1 MNKFSKLFINKNN
14 NDVNNSQ
21 KNGELSNVIMS
32 TMLKNNSTD
41 EVKSSE
47 LKNIKENNIEM
58 SKTVIQ
64 NINGNG
70 NILLLNEVNN
80 FSHITNNSS
89 MKHDKKVSSVHGLMK
104 NNYDSRYV
112 KSINS
117 VYNNPYCISN
127 SYHLNNPYTVQNGKY
142 GGNMHSAN
150 EYNSYN
156 CPIEKEHF
164 RNAIKNAEENII
176 NIKQKYIGN
185 NYLLGNNTNLTRQLP
200 QKGGLYRDN
209 NRNKYGNE
217 YHTDGNNMSIIKK
230 NNEHKIGNNNFEK
243 NTMGV
248 LPRVYVVKKNEEVY
262 NNLMKNGKTNRSL
275 SQINHNEIKNGDPNM
290 NVNSLYYIDQSNKNL
305 VDIAKRE
312 NGEKSIYHDKN
323 GSIKNSFERKQC
335 SNIIPNN
342 TSPVQIMKTKE
353 NILEPNSDKSSL
365 NENRNFL
372 IRTISHKNNRN
383 MKVMETEKSNKNCLA
398 TTINDQNLKNCLAKE
413 TGEDMH
419 VVRNGLKNYDI
430 ENRRNIKNNVNEKNS
445 CGIISN
451 NGNESHAANV
461 SNMKCGNIYGDKNQL
476 PRGNLLMKHA
486 GNSIL
491 NENDNKNF
499 NKINTSNFF
508 NNQIDKSSKFK
519 GGFTNKKM
527 LYIEPIKDEIIY
539 VNNLTNI
546 NVPHLNNLY
555 EAEEIENDKIKC
567 NNSSV
572 MEILNEKKN
581 IDKKNEKNDIIDE
594 RNSGKNKENK
604 KENIDKRMN
613 NDIINDRTSK
623 GKYISN
629 ANELNHTVLL
639 SDNLKSKDCK
649 NFTSNMHYHGNDAEK
664 NSLCKNYVGCA
675 NRDLKNGNIEV
686 SKRSQNLDMQ
696 HCYTYSTFV
705 DKINGNYNYN
715 NYYKTGKLNQEV
727 NNSNAYEKRENLNN
741 NFYKENCNDG
751 VKNENMNGYENK
763 SVSKDD
769 VKKINYNGENDA
781 NKPNNEFIKV
791 KDYLNIQHIPA
802 NCNEQNI
809 KQNYKPNFHRTED
822 NAHLK
827 GYYYDSNKG
836 VYLMNPSMNFV
847 KPQDN
852 RSFISAPHVYNNI
865 DENYNKI
872 NYNIG
877 NVNHNTINVSDKFK
891 GYQKKTTNKPNADII
906 GIKQS
911 HLNRKELNNP
921 YINYNTTNLS
931 ILESQPY
938 NKWNSINYDNNKD
951 IRHIA
956 CANNINYSNGNY
968 KGLIKNNN
976 EENIYKVIDDS
987 LRLKENTHELLHL
1000 NYDKNFVYNGD
1011 INKIKNEG
1019 KENQNIEMDGYDE
1032 YEINGTVM
1040 GKDKIIE
1047 TGSTQNNVFLEND
1060 SINICHNNN
1069 VDIDKIIKNKKLSCN
1084 ETNNGDKLCNTGLND
1099 CQNEKY
1105 SIGTK
1110 EETNFNISQIKKNSK
1125 MPLTDSYN
1133 YHLNN
1138 MEAIENS
1145 KNNKKGKLKINKWPP
1160 NENNYDLYLKG
1171 ANKNSLRNINTEI
1184 ENPKEAEEGEKEE
1197 NEIENNGN
1205 ELESEKGKN
1214 MIILNKKFNYPF
1226 NDELYTSSIDNNKA
1240 EHESDIINVKCISY
1254 SEEIIYKKNENILIK
1269 EVQNKSNE
1277 NNICLEKN
1285 IEIKKKETI
1294 FNKQTNNNISGY
1306 SSSLDYKENYPKNSN
1321 MENFYKNRKNENGN
1335 DILEYNKKFN
1345 GKYMENIKNDSC
1357 SCDSNDSSSNSG
1369 SEIDKTGKDSDG
1381 NNSDSN
1387 QSDENDVYN
1396 YSSSDRNKC
1405 GNIFLSTNDV
1415 DIEHKNGEVSEKICS
1430 KKDIKINS
1438 VKKKNNFPWNK
1449 DNIVKLNSK
1458 SKLLKMKNITMNTK
1472 LARYE
1477 RVLIHTC
1484 INKLNWKKCIDNTN
1498 KGILYWI
1505 GYNIN
1510 DFDHYNYMKKK
1521 KIINRIPSLYMY
1533 TKKKA
1538 LTFLLSH
1545 LSLIFP
1551 SLYDFYPNT
1560 FVLPENKE
1568 IIKYILNGNN
1578 KDYYIMKP
1586 DCGSMGIG
1594 VKIINK
1600 YSDININILN
1610 GHNCY
1615 IIQRYID
1622 NPLLM
1627 YKKKFD
1633 FRIYIL
1639 LLPGKNYPKIYIS
1652 RVGFARLCTE
1662 EYKKKKQYIC
1672 NTFVH
1677 LTNYSINKDNDK
1689 YVRKK
1694 NIHDKNNNKQ
1704 LLSDVFIYLKN
1715 NGYDIDDIWK
1725 QIKKIT
1731 CLTSLAIYSYI
1742 KEKIKNNFNNNFYF
1756 YQLIGLDILLDAN
1769 GKAWLLEVNSNP
1781 SLRIDYIDPGY
1792 ANFEIQL
1799 ESMFDRYVKEPV
1811 ISEMFLII
1819 YKKIYQKYLRKRSKK
1834 GITNAGN
1841 TISTISTN
1849 NNNNNKVEKKGKQN
1863 ITFNNNGS
1871 NNKKRGVKVNPQ
1883 NSLPNNSIFSFHDKI
1898 IKGLTENKKRYDNKV
1913 INNYSHKEKFKFLLA
1928 RSNKKKNNNNSG
1940 ILKSEI
1946 STTKHFPILGKS
1958 CIKSEYSIISNSNRD
1973 NLEVENANSRL
1984 ENRNLTNID
1993 INNFIK
1999 KKNGSKKKKKL
2010 FLKKE
2015 IMSNVETCVDE
2026 NDIDS
2031 FSLSSNVKN
2040 DLNRNENLI
2049 KEDKT
2054 EMVNVGEKREVGKK
2068 GYEDSKIIKTNELN
2082 KTEQIE
2088 NGWDK
2093 NKNDNESIINDE
2105 GCDRDNILRKSIGC
2119 IKTQIKDKNNS
2130 YDRTE
2135 EYNKDN
2141 YTIKFSDDNRE
2152 QHGKII
2158 NSSEGKLSQ
2167 HNCKENSNNNI
2178 AISKE
2183 IKRDDNSGDNLYNNY
2198 SNSCFC
2204 INEIHACRNNSDE
2217 VENNE
2222 IMENSVNGDITGN
2235 LSDDMINNSGASYTS
2250 VDHEKLDS
2258 EKMVKKDA
2266 LIESNILNNET
2277 YVQIDNQEDIQ
2288 LDKFLNNDIEM
2299 CKSIYRNISDSIYK
2313 KKIENFIM
2321 IRSSLYKYMNCLN
2334 VLGIRYINNNE
2345 IRNFDEMYNKNVP
2358 LDFKKTYTK
2367 VRKDI
2372 LHPLKNN
2379 ILEKNIYINLKKE
2392 TSSYYKEMKL
2402 YNDCYMLFDFILKKY
2417 DNNAKKCN
2425 KRVEYYIDKNT
2436 FLCMCADIK
2445 INKIIE
2451 NIEIPA
2457 STFNSLFEGNKS
2469 SHENEMYQ
2477 IVSKIFK
2484 SKNTDVDKLK
2494 KEKEQDE
2501 HFNIQ
2506 KNSSNNSCLSNPNDD
2521 ENDNPVEYDYKQNC
2535 KKEETKTSKIS
2546 LLRSKREILTKN
2558 NKSTKNCEKIGCKKN
2573 NTNKKTKNNKR
2584 SSNHNSFISDNNNQ
2598 SSTVNNNNNDNTYY
2612 SSIFCPFSLVSTSTN
2627 LINFN
2632 MIGHNSMKY
2641 KNKKKKKMNIY
2652 DLEYLYTRQVFFSKY
2667 INKNQGLTLIDF
2679 FLLMQQIALLIFP
2692 YISHDYTCNGIQ
2704 PYNCI
2709 LYDELN
2715 NGENNISGNE
2725 TNVKS
2730 VNNIK
2735 KDGKSIKK
2743 KGENDQDNNNY
2754 LKKGNKGH
2762 IINLPKNSTKD
2773 DQEKVQI
2780 INEHLKEENNRINH
2794 NYNPTNIEEKKKH
2807 NYTWHKNVCSN
2818 IYNLYGY
2825 VQININPAIKNMC
2838 METFLNF
2845 VFNKYSISYS

>member
-1 MNKFSKLFINKNN
+1 MNKFSKLFMSKNN
-14 NDVNNSQ
+14 NDVNDSQ
-21 KNGELSNVIMS
+21 KNGELSKVIMS
-32 TMLKNNSTD
+32 TMLKNSSND
-41 EVKSSE
+41 EAKSSE
-47 LKNIKENNIEM
+47 LKNITKNNIEM

-64 NINGNG
+64 NINGKG
-70 NILLLNEVNN
+70 NILLLNELNKPT
-80 FSHITNNSS
+80 HINNNSF
-89 MKHDKKVSSVHGLMK
+89 MKHEKKASSVHGLMK
-104 NNYDSRYV
+104 ANYDSRYV

-117 VYNNPYCISN
+117 VYNNTYCMTN
-127 SYHLNNPYTVQNGKY
+127 SYHLNNPYTFQNGKY
-142 GGNMHSAN
+142 GGNTHSAN
-150 EYNSYN
+150 ECNSYN

-164 RNAIKNAEENII
+164 RNVIKNTEKNIT
-176 NIKQKYIGN
+176 NKQKYIGN
-185 NYLLGNNTNLTRQLP
+185 NYILGNNTNLTRKLP
-200 QKGGLYRDN
+200 QNGRLYREN
-209 NRNKYGNE
+209 NRNNYGNE
-217 YHTDGNNMSIIKK
+217 YHTDGNNMSIRKK
-230 NNEHKIGNNNFEK
+230 NDDYKIGNNNFE
-243 NTMGV
+243 NNAIGL
-248 LPRVYVVKKNEEVY
+248 LPHAYVVNKNEEVY
-262 NNLMKNGKTNRSL
+262 NNITKNGKAGRSL
-275 SQINHNEIKNGDPNM
+275 SQINHNEIKNGDQNM
-290 NVNSLYYIDQSNKNL
+290 NVNSLYYIDQSNNNLADIVKKESSEKN
-305 VDIAKRE
+305 
-312 NGEKSIYHDKN
+312 IYYDKN
-323 GSIKNSFERKQC
+323 SSTKNSFERKQC
-335 SNIIPNN
+335 SNIIPP
-342 TSPVQIMKTKE
+342 SASQVQIVKTRE
-353 NILEPNSDKSSL
+353 NILDPNSDKSSL
-365 NENRNFL
+365 KENPNFL
-372 IRTISHKNNRN
+372 IRTISHRNNRN
-383 MKVMETEKSNKNCLA
+383 MKVMETEKSNKDCLV
-398 TTINDQNLKNCLAKE
+398 TTVNDQNLKNCIDKE
-413 TGEDMH
+413 IGEDIH
-419 VVRNGLKNYDI
+419 VVRNGLKSYDI
-430 ENRRNIKNNVNEKNS
+430 ENRRNIRNNINEKNG

-451 NGNESHAANV
+451 NGNENHALNV
-461 SNMKCGNIYGDKNQL
+461 SNLKCTNIYGDKNQL
-476 PRGNLLMKHA
+476 PRSNLLMNNV
-486 GNSIL
+486 GNRIL
-491 NENDNKNF
+491 NENDNRNF
-499 NKINTSNFF
+499 NKINKGNFF
-508 NNQIDKSSKFK
+508 NNPSDKSSKFK
-519 GGFTNKKM
+519 GGLTNKM

-555 EAEEIENDKIKC
+555 EVEEIEKSKIKC
-567 NNSSV
+567 NNSSA
-572 MEILNEKKN
+572 MEILNDKKN
-581 IDKKNEKNDIIDE
+581 IDKKNGSIEL
-594 RNSGKNKENK
+594 
-604 KENIDKRMN
+604 
-613 NDIINDRTSK
+613 SK
-623 GKYISN
+623 
-629 ANELNHTVLL
+629 H
-639 SDNLKSKDCK
+639 
-649 NFTSNMHYHGNDAEK
+649 
-664 NSLCKNYVGCA
+664 
-675 NRDLKNGNIEV
+675 
-686 SKRSQNLDMQ
+686 SQNLDMQ

-715 NYYKTGKLNQEV
+715 NNYKTGKINQEV
-727 NNSNAYEKRENLNN
+727 NNSNVYEKRENLNN

-751 VKNENMNGYENK
+751 LKNGNTNGYENK
-763 SVSKDD
+763 SVSKDA

-791 KDYLNIQHIPA
+791 KDYLNIHHIPA
-802 NCNEQNI
+802 NNEQSI
-809 KQNYKPNFHRTED
+809 KNNYKPNFHRIED

-836 VYLMNPSMNFV
+836 VYLMKSTMNFV
-847 KPQDN
+847 KPQDTC
-852 RSFISAPHVYNNI
+852 SFISTSHVCNKI
-865 DENYNKI
+865 DENYNNI

-877 NVNHNTINVSDKFK
+877 NVNHSTINLSDKFK
-891 GYQKKTTNKPNADII
+891 GYQKKCANKPNTDII
-906 GIKQS
+906 GIKYS
-911 HLNRKELNNP
+911 HLNRTNLNEP
-921 YINYNTTNLS
+921 YINYNAKNLS
-931 ILESQPY
+931 ISESQPY
-938 NKWNSINYDNNKD
+938 NKWNSINYDNKKD

-956 CANNINYSNGNY
+956 CANNIHYSNGNY
-968 KGLIKNNN
+968 NELVKNNN
-976 EENIYKVIDDS
+976 EENIYKIADDN
-987 LRLKENTHELLHL
+987 LRSKEKTHELLHL
-1000 NYDKNFVYNGD
+1000 TRDKNFMYSGD
-1011 INKIKNEG
+1011 INKIKNEA
-1019 KENQNIEMDGYDE
+1019 KENRSIKMTGGDE
-1032 YEINGTVM
+1032 YEINNTVM

-1047 TGSTQNNVFLEND
+1047 TGLIPNNVFLENN
-1060 SINICHNNN
+1060 INICHNSNT
-1069 VDIDKIIKNKKLSCN
+1069 DIGKIIKNNKLSCN
-1084 ETNNGDKLCNTGLND
+1084 EANNANKLYNAGLNN
-1099 CQNEKY
+1099 CQNERY
-1105 SIGTK
+1105 SIGIK
-1110 EETNFNISQIKKNSK
+1110 EGKKFTISQIKKNSK
-1125 MPLTDSYN
+1125 ETLTDSYK

-1138 MEAIENS
+1138 MTGIEKS
-1145 KNNKKGKLKINKWPP
+1145 KINKKGELKINKWPS
-1160 NENNYDLYLKG
+1160 NEKGCDMYLKEG
-1171 ANKNSLRNINTEI
+1171 SKNSLRNVNTEI
-1184 ENPKEAEEGEKEE
+1184 ENHKDTEGEREE
-1197 NEIENNGN
+1197 NEIENDGN
-1205 ELESEKGKN
+1205 ELEIEKGKN

-1240 EHESDIINVKCISY
+1240 EHDSDIINVKCISY
-1254 SEEIIYKKNENILIK
+1254 SEEIIHKKDGNNLIK
-1269 EVQNKSNE
+1269 EMQNKSNE
-1277 NNICLEKN
+1277 SHISLEKN
-1285 IEIKKKETI
+1285 AEIKKKEAV

-1306 SSSLDYKENYPKNSN
+1306 SSSLDSKENYPKNSN
-1321 MENFYKNRKNENGN
+1321 TENFYKNGKIEKGN
-1335 DILEYNKKFN
+1335 AVLEYNKKFSGN
-1345 GKYMENIKNDSC
+1345 YMDIIKNDSC
-1357 SCDSNDSSSNSG
+1357 SRDSNDSSSNSG
-1369 SEIDKTGKDSDG
+1369 SELDKNDKDSDE
-1381 NNSDSN
+1381 NNSESN
-1387 QSDENDVYN
+1387 QSDENDIYN
-1396 YSSSDRNKC
+1396 CSSGDSNKY
-1405 GNIFLSTNDV
+1405 GNIFLPANDA
-1415 DIEHKNGEVSEKICS
+1415 DIESKHSEVSEKLCS
-1430 KKDIKINS
+1430 KKDIKTNLL
-1438 VKKKNNFPWNK
+1438 KKKNNFPWNK

-1458 SKLLKMKNITMNTK
+1458 SKLLKMKNITINTK

-1610 GHNCY
+1610 GYNCY

-1834 GITNAGN
+1834 GITNGVN
-1841 TISTISTN
+1841 TISTITTTN
-1849 NNNNNKVEKKGKQN
+1849 SNNNKVEKKGRQN

-1883 NSLPNNSIFSFHDKI
+1883 NNLPNNSIFSFHDKI
-1898 IKGLTENKKRYDNKV
+1898 IKGLTENKKKYDNKI

-1940 ILKSEI
+1940 NLKSEI
-1946 STTKHFPILGKS
+1946 NTTKHFPILGKS
-1958 CIKSEYSIISNSNRD
+1958 CIKSEYSIVSNNNRD
-1973 NLEVENANSRL
+1973 NLEAENADNQL
-1984 ENRNLTNID
+1984 ENKNLTNID

-1999 KKNGSKKKKKL
+1999 KNNGAKKKKKL

-2015 IMSNVETCVDE
+2015 NMSNVDTCVDE
-2026 NDIDS
+2026 NDIGS

-2040 DLNRNENLI
+2040 DVSKNENLM

-2054 EMVNVGEKREVGKK
+2054 EMENRGEKREVGKK
-2068 GYEDSKIIKTNELN
+2068 EYEDSKIIKTNELN
-2082 KTEQIE
+2082 KNEKTKKEW
-2088 NGWDK
+2088 NK
-2093 NKNDNESIINDE
+2093 NKNDDECVINDE
-2105 GCDRDNILRKSIGC
+2105 NCDRDNILRKSIGC
-2119 IKTQIKDKNNS
+2119 IKNKNNS
-2130 YDRTE
+2130 YGGAE

-2141 YTIKFSDDNRE
+2141 YSINFSDDNKE
-2152 QHGKII
+2152 QHTKII
-2158 NSSEGKLSQ
+2158 NSGGVKVSQ
-2167 HNCKENSNNNI
+2167 HNFKGNSNNNI
-2178 AISKE
+2178 PISQE
-2183 IKRDDNSGDNLYNNY
+2183 IKRDDNSCDNSFHNY

-2204 INEIHACRNNSDE
+2204 INEIHGCRNNSDE

-2222 IMENSVNGDITGN
+2222 IVENSVHGDMTGN
-2235 LSDDMINNSGASYTS
+2235 LSDDMVNNSGASYTS
-2250 VDHEKLDS
+2250 VDHGK
-2258 EKMVKKDA
+2258 VTRKDG

-2345 IRNFDEMYNKNVP
+2345 IRNIDELYNKNTP

-2392 TSSYYKEMKL
+2392 TSSYYKEMKI

-2436 FLCMCADIK
+2436 FLCMCADMK

-2484 SKNTDVDKLK
+2484 GKNADVDKSK
-2494 KEKEQDE
+2494 KEKEQDGD
-2501 HFNIQ
+2501 FNIQ
-2506 KNSSNNSCLSNPNDD
+2506 KNCSNNSCLSNANNDG
-2521 ENDNPVEYDYKQNC
+2521 NDNSLNHYYKQNC
-2535 KKEETKTSKIS
+2535 KKEETKTSKFS
-2546 LLRSKREILTKN
+2546 LLRSKRESLTKN
-2558 NKSTKNCEKIGCKKN
+2558 NKSTKNNEKIGCKKN
-2573 NTNKKTKNNKR
+2573 TTNKKIRNGKR
-2584 SSNHNSFISDNNNQ
+2584 SSNRNSFISDNNNH
-2598 SSTVNNNNNDNTYY
+2598 SSIVSNNNNDNNYY

-2641 KNKKKKKMNIY
+2641 KSKKKKKMNIY

-2692 YISHDYTCNGIQ
+2692 YISQDYACNGIQ
-2704 PYNCI
+2704 SYNCI
-2709 LYDELN
+2709 LFDELN

-2725 TNVKS
+2725 TNVKG

-2743 KGENDQDNNNY
+2743 KGENDQDNSNY

-2762 IINLPKNSTKD
+2762 ITNLPKNSTKD
-2773 DQEKVQI
+2773 GQEKTQI
-2780 INEHLKEENNRINH
+2780 INEHLKEENDRT
-2794 NYNPTNIEEKKKH
+2794 NYNSTHMEDKKKH
-2807 NYTWHKNVCSN
+2807 NYTWHKNICSN

-2845 VFNKYSISYS
+2845 VFNKYSISYP